1 VIKRAIALVMSTAL
15 GIAIGYA
22 AAPIA
27 AYGMVSW
34 TASDWNR
41 AFFFFLVDNSMACN
55 CTHEPPPERIQTL
68 HRDLSTLE
76 MWRKKD
82 PGNLMVAQSIGLG
95 EVRLAK
101 VQQEMGNE
109 SEAGAQMKAG
119 QEELRKLCWKDL
131 SEEHLVALTTQLDS
145 EYGPGSGEAKPKR

>member
-1 VIKRAIALVMSTAL
+1 MSTAL

-34 TASDWNR
+34 RQSDWNG
-41 AFFFFLVDNSMACN
+41 AFFFFLVDNYMACN
-55 CTHEPPPERIQTL
+55 CAHEPPAERIQTIQ
-68 HRDLSTLE
+68 RGLSTLE
-76 MWRKKD
+76 TWRKKD
-82 PGNLMVAQSIGLG
+82 PENLMVAQSIGLG
-95 EVRLAK
+95 EIRLAK
-101 VQQEMGNE
+101 VQKEMGNE
-109 SEAGAQMKAG
+109 SEAVAEMKTG
-119 QEELRKLCWKDL
+119 QEELRKLGWKDF

>member
-1 VIKRAIALVMSTAL
+1 
-15 GIAIGYA
+15 
-22 AAPIA
+22 
-27 AYGMVSW
+27 
-34 TASDWNR
+34 
-41 AFFFFLVDNSMACN
+41 MACN

-119 QEELRKLCWKDL
+119 QEELRKLGWKDL